1 MVDPTFVE
9 INVQNTTDS
18 EKSLHEILEP
28 IANRNELNPYNTVS
42 YVGTEE
48 NPIIRLIYESIEDLE
63 ASYKESEVQLQKFL
77 TLVENELFNLD
88 ELKTIIKNGEKSGSE
103 WRMAPQ
109 DEIYLILRYR
119 TNHKSPLRQNYSFGK
134 WFFDFFNDQI
144 MFEEVNDGFLIFYHR
159 EVDFINSNYNK
170 LNPVEIRLW
179 LKGKNVDI
187 DSDFMKKLLKLM
199 NP

>member
-88 ELKTIIKNGEKSGSE
+88 ELKIIIKNGEKSGSE